1 MIRRRPNPLLPPH
14 RLNPRARKPKTPPM
28 AAVAQMPVEPAP
40 VVADAVDEQLPVRAG
55 AVVDE
60 PPADAG
66 DAVGTP
72 PPAAADGAEAAAA
85 AMPVVHPPP
94 APAEQKVVTPALCS
108 LNPLGLD
115 SSPRS
120 CVHVLIFCAIAGVS
134 GYFAACSVRALLVH
148 HCRFL
153 L

>member
-1 MIRRRPNPLLPPH
+1 
-14 RLNPRARKPKTPPM
+14 M
-28 AAVAQMPVEPAP
+28 AAVAQMPVEHAP

-85 AMPVVHPPP
+85 AMPVVHPPS
-94 APAEQKVVTPALCS
+94 APAEQKVVTPARFAPSTHWALT
-108 LNPLGLD
+108 LVLD
-115 SSPRS
+115 RVFM
-120 CVHVLIFCAIAGVS
+120 C
-134 GYFAACSVRALLVH
+134 
-148 HCRFL
+148 
-153 L
+153 